1 MIKTLHEILKASPDM
16 TYNEAVKVQEDMR
29 SAIEAKVAGEKEVGA
44 CITAGMKRDQ
54 KAMEKMKKER
64 EIKNKSLGMKEAQAT
79 IKKLEIEND
88 LLRDKLQV
96 KELQTTTNN

>member
-1 MIKTLHEILKASPDM
+1 MTKTLHEILKASPNM
-16 TYNEAVKVQEDMR
+16 TYNEAYKVWEDL
-29 SAIEAKVAGEKEVGA
+29 KLKKEVGA